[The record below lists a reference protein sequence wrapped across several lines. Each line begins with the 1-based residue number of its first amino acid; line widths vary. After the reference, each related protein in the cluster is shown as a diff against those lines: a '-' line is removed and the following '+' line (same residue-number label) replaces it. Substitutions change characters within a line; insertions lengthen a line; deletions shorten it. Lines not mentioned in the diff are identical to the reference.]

1 MSGSVTVD
9 GALDA
14 DSITLKAED
23 IREAI
28 GLGKDQFIPPLA
40 CKLRFV
46 NKCKSN
52 PKNQVASFMPCP
64 FQLFAC
70 VLLPKTPLMD
80 TTRPSIHISRQHHAL
95 L

>member
-40 CKLRFV
+40 CKLRFYV
-46 NKCKSN
+46 
-52 PKNQVASFMPCP
+52 P
-64 FQLFAC
+64 
-70 VLLPKTPLMD
+70 LPKTPLTD
-80 TTRPSIHISRQHHAL
+80 TTRLFFRISRQHHAL

>member
-9 GALDA
+9 GALDS

-40 CKLRFV
+40 CKFL
-46 NKCKSN
+46 
-52 PKNQVASFMPCP
+52 
-64 FQLFAC
+64 
-70 VLLPKTPLMD
+70 
-80 TTRPSIHISRQHHAL
+80 I
-95 L
+95 